1 MVRMVSIS
9 TVLRRT
15 FRIYAEQH
23 ALAPVAAVLIGAFV
37 ALGHLPGTR
46 SLGIGVGVLI
56 VAAVVVGL
64 FVCAIVLLV
73 DDVFDSEPRRSARN
87 LLIAAW
93 SALPRLLL
101 VGVAAGITIALAA
114 SIVPLLVAGILAT
127 IVVNGGSSLLGL
139 VLVLLF
145 ILILLFMLQMQ
156 LFTSW
161 SVCAA
166 VAVLERP
173 GGLRAL
179 GRSRELVRGNRWRVL
194 ALFLVLAVPIA
205 VGASA
210 VDIAS
215 GSASSGPGLAARL
228 LVAALVAPIP
238 VLAATVLYFEL
249 RRAEPTA
256 PADTTSPG
264 ALPPAIS
271 VL

>member
-1 MVRMVSIS
+1 MLSIS

-23 ALAPVAAVLIGAFV
+23 ALAPVAAVLIGVFV
-37 ALGHLPGTR
+37 ALGHLPGMR
-46 SLGIGVGVLI
+46 SLGVGMGVLI

-64 FVCAIVLLV
+64 SVCAIVLLV
-73 DDVFDSEPRRSARN
+73 ADVFDSGHRRSTRN

-101 VGVAAGITIALAA
+101 VGVAAGITIALVA
-114 SIVPLLVAGILAT
+114 SIAPLLVFGILGT
-127 IVVNGGSSLLGL
+127 IVVNGGLSLLGL
-139 VLVLLF
+139 ILVLPLVS
-145 ILILLFMLQMQ
+145 ILLFVLQMQ

-194 ALFLVLAVPIA
+194 ALFLVLAVPIV

-210 VDIAS
+210 IDRAS

-228 LVAALVAPIP
+228 LMAALVAPIP

-264 ALPPAIS
+264 ALPPGIS
-271 VL
+271 LP